1 MQDRSQFFFPSSVAS
16 SNLRLV
22 IDVEDGCWRKRMV
35 AMVGLMP
42 LDGFAISQ
50 AMGTGF
56 SICRAGTV
64 QRVRSWT
71 YARRKRGM
79 VPVKR

>member
-1 MQDRSQFFFPSSVAS
+1 
-16 SNLRLV
+16 
-22 IDVEDGCWRKRMV
+22 MV
-35 AMVGLMP
+35 YLMP

-50 AMGTGF
+50 AMGTEAYLEGPLAGF

-64 QRVRSWT
+64 QRVVSWT

-79 VPVKR
+79 VPVKS